1 MSVSLVAQMVKD
13 LPAVQET
20 WVWSLA
26 WEDLLEKE
34 MAAHSNGKYSRV
46 ENPMDCI
53 VQGLQKVGH
62 DWVTFTSLHLVIGY
76 IPRE

>member
-46 ENPMDCI
+46 ENPMDRG
-53 VQGLQKVGH
+53 VWQATVH
-62 DWVTFTSLHLVIGY
+62 EFTKNRTWLSN
-76 IPRE
+76 